1 MPDREGPRN
10 QPPEEWMA
18 QVDGLSDSFMALA
31 QEIRDLRL
39 QASGETDDKGREHKR
54 RASDTQMN
62 VWPIVNGIL
71 VAVILGLG
79 TWVWAM
85 EGRVTQIESR
95 IIPSDTREG
104 IMAQLVQ
111 LNTQMADVL
120 RRLDNIERSQR
131 SP

>member
-10 QPPEEWMA
+10 GPPEEWWE
-18 QVDGLSDSFMALA
+18 QVQGLSNAFMDLA

-39 QASGETDDKGREHKR
+39 QTSGEADASGREYR
-54 RASDTQMN
+54 RRSSDTQMS
-62 VWPIVNGIL
+62 VWPIVNGVL

-85 EGRVTQIESR
+85 EGRVTQVESR
-95 IIPSDTREG
+95 LIPTDTREG

-120 RRLDNIERSQR
+120 RRLDNIERRQG